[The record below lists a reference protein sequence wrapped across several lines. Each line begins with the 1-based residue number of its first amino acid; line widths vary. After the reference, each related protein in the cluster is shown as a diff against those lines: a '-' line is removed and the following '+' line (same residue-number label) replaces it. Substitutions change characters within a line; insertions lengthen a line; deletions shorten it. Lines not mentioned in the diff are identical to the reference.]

1 MFRFLREPFV
11 VFRNM
16 SRSQHLYYWVLPLV
30 AGLTFTAM
38 YFSGIGWMQ
47 EFIAPAYDREF
58 GLLENLDAVLILC
71 TLIVLIRMAFLPMR
85 PLFKVGVALACMV
98 TVFMFLEE
106 IDYGLHWIE
115 WMKEI
120 PPGQSA
126 HIRNIHNQGGATS
139 DLKAVANV
147 IVAAVFVILPYVD
160 SLKRFRLVKMASPSK
175 MILFT
180 VIATVTIALTHQA
193 LEPYDLPTNGGLNS
207 NQSELEEVLIY
218 YTFFVYFREKYLQFS
233 SVPELL
239 SRPLTGSKGVET

>member
-1 MFRFLREPFV
+1 
-11 VFRNM
+11 
-16 SRSQHLYYWVLPLV
+16 
-30 AGLTFTAM
+30 
-38 YFSGIGWMQ
+38 
-47 EFIAPAYDREF
+47 
-58 GLLENLDAVLILC
+58 
-71 TLIVLIRMAFLPMR
+71 
-85 PLFKVGVALACMV
+85 MV

-207 NQSELEEVLIY
+207 NQSEFEEVLIY